1 MLQETFKEVK
11 YNECEEKRKKQDII
25 YNWIN
30 ILDEVESGVVNEL
43 IQIDKR
49 EGVEKEWNVKIKLE
63 DVLFFLTRS
72 NFLSATNISNG
83 TTLFNHKTGEGRRI
97 KIGTCLYFIEFPF
110 NRQYCVDEFNRNLI
124 EDIIRSPGLEQE

>member
-49 EGVEKEWNVKIKLE
+49 EGVEKE
-63 DVLFFLTRS
+63 
-72 NFLSATNISNG
+72 
-83 TTLFNHKTGEGRRI
+83 
-97 KIGTCLYFIEFPF
+97 
-110 NRQYCVDEFNRNLI
+110 
-124 EDIIRSPGLEQE
+124 